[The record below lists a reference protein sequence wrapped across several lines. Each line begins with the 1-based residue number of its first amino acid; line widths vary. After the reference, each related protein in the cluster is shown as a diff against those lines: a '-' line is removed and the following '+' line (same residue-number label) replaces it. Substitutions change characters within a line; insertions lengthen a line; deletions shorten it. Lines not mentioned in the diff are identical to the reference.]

1 MISPNA
7 YRGPATLEAV
17 ANHICWVNEEF
28 AHADV
33 ALADGDEVAIMPP
46 VRDAPMTVVLKL
58 RVILGRRR
66 LEFRIEANQ
75 RLLLKLGLIPFLR
88 RGA

>member
-1 MISPNA
+1 
-7 YRGPATLEAV
+7 
-17 ANHICWVNEEF
+17 
-28 AHADV
+28 
-33 ALADGDEVAIMPP
+33 
-46 VRDAPMTVVLKL
+46 MTVVLKL